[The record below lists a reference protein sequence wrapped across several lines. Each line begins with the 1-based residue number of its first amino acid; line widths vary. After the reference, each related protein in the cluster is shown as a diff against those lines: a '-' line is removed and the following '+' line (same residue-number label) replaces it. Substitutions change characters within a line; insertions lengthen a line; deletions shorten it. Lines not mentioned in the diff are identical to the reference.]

1 MSNQIFRDSDSD
13 RQFSASWFT
22 GRVFVYS
29 ILLLWAFICLF
40 PIYWT
45 ITTSFKMAP
54 DVMKGNIIPWVDFTP
69 KWLGWRSLGLSPET
83 IGIES
88 TVREEFLKRFWNSVR
103 FAPRYLRL
111 AWGVV
116 LRMACPAL
124 IIDLVL

>member
-1 MSNQIFRDSDSD
+1 MSNQIFRDSESD

-88 TVREEFLKRFWNSVR
+88 TVREEFLKRFCSW
-103 FAPRYLRL
+103 LREL
-111 AWGVV
+111 CSLWFV
-116 LRMACPAL
+116 AL
-124 IIDLVL
+124 QLSLWFYEEF